1 MPKGV
6 WVPRSRGQT
15 FRACSALVGAGC
27 VGERDQ
33 RPQTPADKMAAVR
46 AALATGKGIRRAERV
61 IEPCDRSR
69 GRCARLEAGGPG
81 RAKVRGRN
89 RITGNRSVR
98 SQPLA
103 PSQPPPRIAIAS
115 DVPPRG
121 RKSEIKCRFVAQP
134 LFRPRANANQIP
146 QTAPVLGAPRQ
157 HSPFRAILGV
167 LSGDLYGLIDCGL
180 LTSGLLR
187 RVTQGNEQ

>member
-1 MPKGV
+1 
-6 WVPRSRGQT
+6 
-15 FRACSALVGAGC
+15 
-27 VGERDQ
+27 
-33 RPQTPADKMAAVR
+33 
-46 AALATGKGIRRAERV
+46 
-61 IEPCDRSR
+61 
-69 GRCARLEAGGPG
+69 
-81 RAKVRGRN
+81 VRGRD

-98 SQPLA
+98 SRPLA
-103 PSQPPPRIAIAS
+103 RLRLAQRIAIAS
-115 DVPPRG
+115 DAPRG
-121 RKSEIKCRFVAQP
+121 AASQKSKGRFVARP
-134 LFRPRANANQIP
+134 LFRPRPNAYQIP